1 MFFKTECNKV
11 AKERLK
17 HMIEAEMLEFPS
29 SDVMQLKKEI
39 SNIVGRYFNM
49 SPDMFEINIRVKQDK
64 KRDLNV

>member
-39 SNIVGRYFNM
+39 SNIY
-49 SPDMFEINIRVKQDK
+49 
-64 KRDLNV
+64 